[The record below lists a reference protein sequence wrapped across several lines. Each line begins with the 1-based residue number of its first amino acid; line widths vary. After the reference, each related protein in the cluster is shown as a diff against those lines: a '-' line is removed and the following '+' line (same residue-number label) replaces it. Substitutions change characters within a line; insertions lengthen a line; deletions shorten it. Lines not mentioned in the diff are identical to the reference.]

1 MDENHSIQN
10 LHASRH
16 LFRGLTD
23 FLLRDCGWDS
33 DGDGEGDDGDTGG
46 NDPSAAGRL
55 HTRAAV
61 PLTLLTGATITAIL
75 KRIV

>member
-1 MDENHSIQN
+1 MDENHSIRS

-33 DGDGEGDDGDTGG
+33 DGDGVGDEDDNPTP
-46 NDPSAAGRL
+46 NTAGHL
-55 HTRAAV
+55 HIGSAV
-61 PLTLLTGATITAIL
+61 PLALLMGTVLSVIL
-75 KRIV
+75 SKIV